1 MNVEKP
7 DSSTDPNFVNA
18 QPPER
23 ESTTPY
29 ELGVHS
35 TFVTIQG
42 EGPCTGQK
50 ALFIRLAGCNLQCPK
65 CDTDYTSHREFW
77 TDEAFVHNTIVK
89 HPDVD
94 LYVITGGEPL
104 RQTAALINCIER
116 LDSYLIKE
124 RRAIRIQIETN
135 GVYSPF
141 LDNFCNVD
149 VIYVVSP
156 KTSHITHDDTELF
169 DFWKYVMSAERTGAV
184 HTTASPNRM
193 DHGIQ
198 SSSCVP
204 ATGRFQRSGN
214 QSPKHGS
221 LRPVVHEVRVYPL
234 SANPENCG
242 LAIVSI
248 TTTILVGSSFTHFYP
263 AWNVP

>member
-169 DFWKYVMSAERTGAV
+169 DFWKYVMSADGVCGIDGLPTRVLGQCIRPHRPTEWIME
-184 HTTASPNRM
+184 SNRRRVFLQPEDSKDPETNRRNM
-193 DHGIQ
+193 EACVQSCMKYGYTLCLQIQ
-198 SSSCVP
+198 KIV
-204 ATGRFQRSGN
+204 
-214 QSPKHGS
+214 
-221 LRPVVHEVRVYPL
+221 
-234 SANPENCG
+234 G
-242 LAIVSI
+242 L
-248 TTTILVGSSFTHFYP
+248 P
-263 AWNVP
+263 